1 MVLVK
6 THGRCF
12 LGSLF
17 LFHLVNEARFIMK
30 RSIFIGLS
38 SALLVAGG
46 AIAKDMPAKAWP
58 ALNQLF
64 ASKPAP
70 QSAQL
75 SPQQQQQPRQQ
86 SQQESQLQLQ
96 LSAAKRVEANGK
108 TSWQE
113 SGSKVTARPG
123 DVLRYTLKGANQ
135 GKKSLSNLVLTQPL
149 PQGMVYQ
156 LGTASNPG
164 GERSYSIDGG
174 KSYSAKPMVTVT
186 LANGKT
192 EQRPAPAE
200 SYSHIKWQLSQS
212 LAAGNSVD
220 LSYEV
225 RVR

>member
-1 MVLVK
+1 
-6 THGRCF
+6 
-12 LGSLF
+12 
-17 LFHLVNEARFIMK
+17 MK
-30 RSIFIGLS
+30 RSILIGLS
-38 SALLVAGG
+38 TALLVAGG
-46 AIAKDMPAKAWP
+46 AIAKDLPANAWP
-58 ALNQLF
+58 ALTQLL
-64 ASKPAP
+64 ASKLAP

-75 SPQQQQQPRQQ
+75 SPQQQQQPKQQ

-113 SGSKVTARPG
+113 SGSKVTAKPG

-135 GKKSLSNLVLTQPL
+135 GKKSLSNLVLTQPV

-156 LGTASNPG
+156 LDSASNPG

-174 KSYSAKPMVTVT
+174 KTYSAKPMVTVT

>member
-1 MVLVK
+1 
-6 THGRCF
+6 
-12 LGSLF
+12 
-17 LFHLVNEARFIMK
+17 MK
-30 RSIFIGLS
+30 RSILIGLS
-38 SALLVAGG
+38 TALLVAGG
-46 AIAKDMPAKAWP
+46 AIAKDLPANAWP
-58 ALNQLF
+58 ALTQLL
-64 ASKPAP
+64 ASKLAP

-75 SPQQQQQPRQQ
+75 SPQQQPQQQ
-86 SQQESQLQLQ
+86 SQQESQLQLK

-113 SGSKVTARPG
+113 SGSKVTAKPG

-135 GKKSLSNLVLTQPL
+135 GKKSLSNLVLTQPV

-156 LGTASNPG
+156 LDSASNPG

-174 KSYSAKPMVTVT
+174 KTYSAKPMVTVT